1 MLYLFGFTQS
11 GRKTADALL
20 LDVLAMVDQLKQYL
34 SSRLH
39 GFRYGWPCR
48 VW

>member
-20 LDVLAMVDQLKQYL
+20 LDVFGLIINL
-34 SSRLH
+34 STEEADEDMRIK
-39 GFRYGWPCR
+39 C
-48 VW
+48 